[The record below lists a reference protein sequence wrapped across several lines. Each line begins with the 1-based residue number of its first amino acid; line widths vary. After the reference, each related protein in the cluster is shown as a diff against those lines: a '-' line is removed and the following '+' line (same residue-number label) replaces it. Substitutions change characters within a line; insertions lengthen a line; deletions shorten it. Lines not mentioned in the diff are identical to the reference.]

1 MKTLKKLLKHI
12 YAIGAKSAYQAVID
26 LNRVEEKD
34 AKSIEHICRFF
45 GFKKTAFSDNVV
57 LWRHPKRYEHWKE
70 QNRAIESCLLVGNRY
85 SDDTIYETITY

>member
-1 MKTLKKLLKHI
+1 MKTMKKLLKLI
-12 YAIGAKSAYQAVID
+12 CAIGAKSTYQVVVD

-34 AKSIEHICRFF
+34 ARSIRHICRFF

-57 LWRHPKRYEHWKE
+57 LWRHPKRYAHWKE
-70 QNRAIESCLLVGNRY
+70 QNKGIESCLLAAHRY